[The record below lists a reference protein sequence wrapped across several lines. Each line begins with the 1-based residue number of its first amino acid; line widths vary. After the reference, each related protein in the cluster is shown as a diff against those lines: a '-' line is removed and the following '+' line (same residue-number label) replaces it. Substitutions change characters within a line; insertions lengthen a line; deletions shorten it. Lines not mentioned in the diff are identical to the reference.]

1 MNQCQ
6 VINAT
11 GPNRGKLCKSKVGI
25 KDRVCYNHRCRCIDT
40 TVNREQDYQDED
52 YDYDDGFMVRDD
64 EEAEFEDEEAEFE
77 DEECQVINATGP
89 NRGKLCKSKVGI
101 IDGVCHIHR
110 CRNIDTTVDR
120 EQDEQDEDYDYD
132 DGFMV
137 RDDEEAEFEDEE
149 AEFED
154 DKPVCPEINWDTV
167 DYDSIMLEHESKQV
181 PDKKNTKKRTKQEN
195 TKNVVFDSPPL
206 QRPTFDAIISNP
218 PFAKVKTRHNTL
230 ENTFATMS
238 LFDLRFFTGIQ
249 NINMQPI
256 DERAFI
262 ISSYFTYTNCN
273 V

>member
-11 GPNRGKLCKSKVGI
+11 GPNRGNRCKSKIGI

-64 EEAEFEDEEAEFE
+64 EEAEFEDEDDDEE
-77 DEECQVINATGP
+77 DEE
-89 NRGKLCKSKVGI
+89 
-101 IDGVCHIHR
+101 
-110 CRNIDTTVDR
+110 
-120 EQDEQDEDYDYD
+120 DEFE
-132 DGFMV
+132 
-137 RDDEEAEFEDEE
+137 DEEAEFEDEE
-149 AEFED
+149 A
-154 DKPVCPEINWDTV
+154 VCPEINWDTV

-181 PDKKNTKKRTKQEN
+181 PDKKNTKTEER
-195 TKNVVFDSPPL
+195 TKNVVYDSLLL
-206 QRPTFDAIISNP
+206 QRPTFDAIITPNP
-218 PFAKVKTRHNTL
+218 LFAKVNAKEKAEIAKAQEQLKTRHKTL
-230 ENTFATMS
+230 ENIFAIMS

>member
-1 MNQCQ
+1 MNQCK

-11 GPNRGKLCKSKVGI
+11 GPNRGNLCKSKVGI
-25 KDRVCYNHRCRCIDT
+25 KNGVCYNHRCTYIDT
-40 TVNREQDYQDED
+40 TVDREQDYQDED
-52 YDYDDGFMVRDD
+52 YDYDDGFMVRD
-64 EEAEFEDEEAEFE
+64 
-77 DEECQVINATGP
+77 
-89 NRGKLCKSKVGI
+89 
-101 IDGVCHIHR
+101 
-110 CRNIDTTVDR
+110 
-120 EQDEQDEDYDYD
+120 
-132 DGFMV
+132 
-137 RDDEEAEFEDEE
+137 DEE

-167 DYDSIMLEHESKQV
+167 DYDSIMLEYKSKQV
-181 PDKKNTKKRTKQEN
+181 PDKKNTKTEERTKQEN
-195 TKNVVFDSPPL
+195 TKNVVFDSPL

-218 PFAKVKTRHNTL
+218 PFAKVKTRYKTL

>member
-11 GPNRGKLCKSKVGI
+11 GPNRGKLCKSKKGI
-25 KDRVCYNHRCRCIDT
+25 KDGRCHNHRCRYIDT
-40 TVNREQDYQDED
+40 T
-52 YDYDDGFMVRDD
+52 
-64 EEAEFEDEEAEFE
+64 
-77 DEECQVINATGP
+77 
-89 NRGKLCKSKVGI
+89 L
-101 IDGVCHIHR
+101 
-110 CRNIDTTVDR
+110 DR

-154 DKPVCPEINWDTV
+154 EEAEFEDEEAEFEDEEAEFEDDKPVCREINWDTV
-167 DYDSIMLEHESKQV
+167 DYDSVMLEHESKQV

-195 TKNVVFDSPPL
+195 TKNVVFDSPL

-218 PFAKVKTRHNTL
+218 PFAKVKTRYKTL

>member
-11 GPNRGKLCKSKVGI
+11 GPNRGNLCKSKIGI

-40 TVNREQDYQDED
+40 TVNREQDNQDED

-64 EEAEFEDEEAEFE
+64 EEAEFED
-77 DEECQVINATGP
+77 
-89 NRGKLCKSKVGI
+89 
-101 IDGVCHIHR
+101 
-110 CRNIDTTVDR
+110 
-120 EQDEQDEDYDYD
+120 
-132 DGFMV
+132 
-137 RDDEEAEFEDEE
+137 
-149 AEFED
+149 
-154 DKPVCPEINWDTV
+154 DKPVCREINWDTV
-167 DYDSIMLEHESKQV
+167 DYDSVMLEHESKQV
-181 PDKKNTKKRTKQEN
+181 PDNKNTKTEER
-195 TKNVVFDSPPL
+195 TKNVVFDSLLL
-206 QRPTFDAIISNP
+206 QRPTFDAITPNP
-218 PFAKVKTRHNTL
+218 LFAKVNAKEKAEIAKAQEQQLKTRHKTL

-238 LFDLRFFTGIQ
+238 LSDLRFFTGIQ

>member
-1 MNQCQ
+1 MNQCK

-11 GPNRGKLCKSKVGI
+11 GPNRGNRCKSKIGI
-25 KDRVCYNHRCRCIDT
+25 KDGVCHNHRCIHIDT
-40 TVNREQDYQDED
+40 TVDREQDYQDED

-64 EEAEFEDEEAEFE
+64 DDDEFEDDDDDDEYEEAEFEDDDD
-77 DEECQVINATGP
+77 DEE
-89 NRGKLCKSKVGI
+89 
-101 IDGVCHIHR
+101 
-110 CRNIDTTVDR
+110 
-120 EQDEQDEDYDYD
+120 
-132 DGFMV
+132 
-137 RDDEEAEFEDEE
+137 DEEAEFEDEE

-181 PDKKNTKKRTKQEN
+181 PDKKNTKTEER
-195 TKNVVFDSPPL
+195 TKNVVYDSLLL
-206 QRPTFDAIISNP
+206 QRPTFDAIITPNP
-218 PFAKVKTRHNTL
+218 LFAKVNAKEKAEIAKAQEQLKTRHKTL

-238 LFDLRFFTGIQ
+238 LFDLRLFTGIQ
-249 NINMQPI
+249 NINLQPI

>member
-11 GPNRGKLCKSKVGI
+11 GPNRGNRCKSKIGI
-25 KDRVCYNHRCRCIDT
+25 KDGVCYNHRR
-40 TVNREQDYQDED
+40 RY
-52 YDYDDGFMVRDD
+52 
-64 EEAEFEDEEAEFE
+64 
-77 DEECQVINATGP
+77 
-89 NRGKLCKSKVGI
+89 
-101 IDGVCHIHR
+101 
-110 CRNIDTTVDR
+110 IDTTVDR

-137 RDDEEAEFEDEE
+137 RDHEDHDDNEEAK
-149 AEFED
+149 FED

-167 DYDSIMLEHESKQV
+167 DYDSIMLEYESKQV
-181 PDKKNTKKRTKQEN
+181 PDKEHTKTEAQERTKQEQ
-195 TKNVVFDSPPL
+195 L
-206 QRPTFDAIISNP
+206 
-218 PFAKVKTRHNTL
+218 KTRHKTL

>member
-11 GPNRGKLCKSKVGI
+11 GPNRGNRCKSKIGI

-52 YDYDDGFMVRDD
+52 YDYDDGFMVRNDEEAEFEDDDEEDEEDEEDEFKD

-77 DEECQVINATGP
+77 DEE
-89 NRGKLCKSKVGI
+89 
-101 IDGVCHIHR
+101 
-110 CRNIDTTVDR
+110 
-120 EQDEQDEDYDYD
+120 
-132 DGFMV
+132 
-137 RDDEEAEFEDEE
+137 AEFEDEE
-149 AEFED
+149 A
-154 DKPVCPEINWDTV
+154 VCPEINWDTV

-181 PDKKNTKKRTKQEN
+181 PDKKNTKTEER
-195 TKNVVFDSPPL
+195 TKNVVYDSLLL
-206 QRPTFDAIISNP
+206 QRPTFDAIITPNP
-218 PFAKVKTRHNTL
+218 LFAKVNAKEKAEREAKIAKAQEQLKTRHKTL
-230 ENTFATMS
+230 ENIFPIMS

>member
-11 GPNRGKLCKSKVGI
+11 GPNRGNRCKSKIGI
-25 KDRVCYNHRCRCIDT
+25 KDGVCYNHRR
-40 TVNREQDYQDED
+40 RY
-52 YDYDDGFMVRDD
+52 
-64 EEAEFEDEEAEFE
+64 
-77 DEECQVINATGP
+77 
-89 NRGKLCKSKVGI
+89 
-101 IDGVCHIHR
+101 
-110 CRNIDTTVDR
+110 IDTTVDR

-137 RDDEEAEFEDEE
+137 RDDEEAEFEDDDDDEE

-154 DKPVCPEINWDTV
+154 DKPVCSEINWDTV
-167 DYDSIMLEHESKQV
+167 DYDSIMFEHESKQV
-181 PDKKNTKKRTKQEN
+181 PDKKNTKTEERTKQEN
-195 TKNVVFDSPPL
+195 TKNVVFDSL
-206 QRPTFDAIISNP
+206 LQQRPTFDAIISNP
-218 PFAKVKTRHNTL
+218 LFAKVNAKEKAEIAKAQEQLKTRHKTL